1 MNDATTALLRALC
14 GKFDKFAVEE
24 VTSRDWAS
32 GTFVGTRHKLTFR
45 SEGNEAGTAADA
57 FLIDLAEAEF
67 DLRGHILADITL
79 VSQMRTSGPDGPPV
93 RISLEALTVE
103 DS

>member
-32 GTFVGTRHKLTFR
+32 GTFAGTRHKLTFR
-45 SEGNEAGTAADA
+45 SEGENSEAAAEA
-57 FLIDLAEAEF
+57 FLATLTEAEF
-67 DLRGHILADITL
+67 DLRGHILADIAL
-79 VSQMRTSGPDGPPV
+79 VSQMRTSGPDGPLV

-103 DS
+103 DA